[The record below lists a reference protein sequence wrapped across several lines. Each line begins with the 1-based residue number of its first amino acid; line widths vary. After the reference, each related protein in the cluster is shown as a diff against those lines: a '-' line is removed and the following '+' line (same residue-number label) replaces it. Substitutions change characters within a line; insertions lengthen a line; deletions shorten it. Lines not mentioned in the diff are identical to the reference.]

1 MIHKTHIKTT
11 FEVRHLSPPSD
22 INPLLCLSYASCSHK
37 HLCRGL
43 KQLIPASNNKDN
55 SKMKFGIWWLVPIVA
70 LMGKLQQSS
79 SYIVSSN
86 HKTRNNNHNS
96 KHETTLENSRR
107 SFIQHAPA
115 FLFGLATTLT
125 LPSSPAMAKD
135 EPIELRSKEEVTA
148 AFQPIK
154 FELQDPKGGVAFMQ
168 QKIDQQD
175 WAGLMD
181 FTKGYDL
188 ELRKKTMGTAKKLL
202 QSKDIQLLGTE
213 YSNAVT
219 FDLIGMNRNSRAGQ
233 ESVEGANKY
242 LQELRDDVAKFLTLE
257 ETIQLK

>member
-1 MIHKTHIKTT
+1 
-11 FEVRHLSPPSD
+11 
-22 INPLLCLSYASCSHK
+22 
-37 HLCRGL
+37 
-43 KQLIPASNNKDN
+43 
-55 SKMKFGIWWLVPIVA
+55 MKFGIRWLVPIVV
-70 LMGKLQQSS
+70 LLGTIQQSS
-79 SYIVSSN
+79 SYIVPSN
-86 HKTRNNNHNS
+86 HKARNNNNHNN
-96 KHETTLENSRR
+96 HETALENSRR
-107 SFIQHAPA
+107 SLIQHAPA
-115 FLFGLATTLT
+115 FLFGLATTTLT

-202 QSKDIQLLGTE
+202 QSKEIQLLGTE